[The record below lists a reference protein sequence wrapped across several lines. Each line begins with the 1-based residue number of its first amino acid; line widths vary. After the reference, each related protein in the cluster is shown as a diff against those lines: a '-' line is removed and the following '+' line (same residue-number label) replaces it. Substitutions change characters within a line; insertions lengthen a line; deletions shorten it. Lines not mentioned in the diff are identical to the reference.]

1 MQGADGGERRRRT
14 WSADQ
19 KQRIIAESFA
29 PGASVAEVARRYGL
43 NANMLFTWRRRE
55 RAVNDVGKTVNIVP
69 GEGRGGYVDCDRH
82 SSRPRWVGWRS
93 CLSGASGSLSGGG
106 RRDGA
111 GPDRQGARAAM
122 ISIPSGARVWL
133 VTGHTD
139 MRKGFTVWRFYR
151 PRNIEARPAFGHLFV
166 FRGRRGS
173 LIKCLWSD
181 GQEIC
186 DFEHQCYH
194 SDLAQPDRVTPPPV
208 AQYPRA
214 RLPTP
219 SQEPLCHLVT
229 IREAPELPARI
240 VEICALSPDQE
251 LAVRQG
257 MAQPP
262 VTMIDP
268 PWWR

>member
-55 RAVNDVGKTVNIVP
+55 RADVNDVGKTVNIA
-69 GEGRGGYVDCDRH
+69 GEGRGGYADCDRH
-82 SSRPRWVGWRS
+82 SSG
-93 CLSGASGSLSGGG
+93 LDGSDGDSACRGRADPCRGGR

-122 ISIPSGARVWL
+122 IPIPSGARVWL

-139 MRKGFTVWRFYR
+139 MRKGFDGLALIVQETLRR
-151 PRNIEARPAFGHLFV
+151 DPHSGHLFV

-181 GQEIC
+181 GQGLCLFSKRLERGR
-186 DFEHQCYH
+186 FLWP
-194 SDLAQPDRVTPPPV
+194 SLADGT
-208 AQYPRA
+208 
-214 RLPTP
+214 
-219 SQEPLCHLVT
+219 VT
-229 IREAPELPARI
+229 ISTAQ
-240 VEICALSPDQE
+240 LSYLLSGIDWRMPQE
-251 LAVRQG
+251 TWRPTAVG
-257 MAQPP
+257 
-262 VTMIDP
+262 
-268 PWWR
+268 